1 MIIAHYLHVSDYITK
16 ARTEGTEEHN
26 GNFLIQVR
34 FINHECVR
42 RLVAPGLSNVL

>member
-1 MIIAHYLHVSDYITK
+1 MIIAHYLHASDYITK

-42 RLVAPGLSNVL
+42 RLVAPEL